1 MIASQIFRSRPVEP
15 PSCAPSWQGEAV
27 ASRSHAPFRFAGL
40 AHYRATVLTPAIMYQ
55 ECTVPNAEYGR
66 LGRDYARP
74 PPAMPRRSRSL
85 AGSSPRVVCH
95 DALRCRSEGHG
106 RRRAS
111 GDFARFSRK
120 SPSGRL
126 RPRSAPLRA
135 ASMLETPGSRKV
147 AGDSG
152 SPYRGCLVC
161 RLALDVGRCRRYRS
175 STCVYLVLSFR
186 ATARLICFGRV
197 SDTLRV

>member
-95 DALRCRSEGHG
+95 DALRWRSEGHG

-147 AGDSG
+147 TGECGRA
-152 SPYRGCLVC
+152 YRRGLVC
-161 RLALDVGRCRRYRS
+161 LLPRTCTERVPNVYRELANHVPCLKKY
-175 STCVYLVLSFR
+175 FK
-186 ATARLICFGRV
+186 
-197 SDTLRV
+197 